1 MRVKSRVTCEYE
13 AIRINKKG
21 LYVKILSAFLLTF
34 IFILTGCGNTGSEG
48 DVHVDTSKYLR
59 VATASNS
66 NNVPVPI
73 NKYALLVF
81 SASIDESTVDAS
93 SVYIAD
99 ENNVPIT
106 AVLKVSEEKVSIIP
120 YEFFLPNKQYTIVV
134 TTAVKD
140 REGRTL
146 ENTFTYTFIT
156 ASIPDNMP
164 PSLLSVT
171 PGDGILAPPTTS
183 IIMEFD
189 ENITGDGV
197 LQLKNSDTNTTVNGT
212 TMINNNTLHFV
223 PYNDLIYDSNYTVT
237 LLGTIE
243 DLAGNAY
250 DGLTSW
256 NFSIIPE
263 PDLIPPSLNA
273 LTPVDGTEVAKTTE
287 IFMEFDE
294 NIAGNGVLQ
303 LKDNDTNTTVNG
315 TTMISDNTLRFIPD
329 SDLMPGANYTVTLV
343 GTVEDLAGN
352 VYTGQTS
359 WHFSVIAA
367 SDLSVVSVSH
377 SGRVI
382 RVAFSE
388 HLDPSTVSENDF
400 AIFSFYGGFIT
411 FDHFIMADEST
422 VKFIADFMISGR
434 EKISVSGTIKDI
446 YGNSHNN
453 GVTAIYDLGK

>member
-1 MRVKSRVTCEYE
+1 M
-13 AIRINKKG
+13 
-21 LYVKILSAFLLTF
+21 
-34 IFILTGCGNTGSEG
+34 FILTGCINTDSEG
-48 DVHVDTSKYLR
+48 DAYVDTSKYLR
-59 VATASNS
+59 VATASDS
-66 NNVPVPI
+66 SNVPVPI
-73 NKYALLVF
+73 DKYAMLVF
-81 SASIDESTVDAS
+81 SASIDGSTVDAS
-93 SVYIAD
+93 SVYIEE
-99 ENNVPIT
+99 ENNTPIT
-106 AVLKVSEEKVSIIP
+106 SVLKVLEEKISIIP
-120 YEFFLPNKQYTIVV
+120 YEFFLPDKQYTIVV
-134 TTAVKD
+134 TTDVKD

-146 ENTFTYTFIT
+146 ENTFTYPFIT

-171 PGDGILAPPTTS
+171 PDDGIQASPTTS

-197 LQLKNSDTNTTVNGT
+197 LQLKNSDTNTTVSGT
-212 TMINNNTLHFV
+212 TMIDNNALHFI
-223 PYNDLIYDSNYTVT
+223 PENDLSYDKNYTVT
-237 LLGTIE
+237 LLGTVE
-243 DLAGNAY
+243 DLTGNAY

-263 PDLIPPSLNA
+263 PDLIPPSLIS
-273 LTPVDGTEVAKTTE
+273 LTPEEGTEAAKTTD

-294 NIAGNGVLQ
+294 NIAGDGVLH

-315 TTMISDNTLRFIPD
+315 TTIIRDNTLHFV
-329 SDLMPGANYTVTLV
+329 SQNDLIQGSNYTVTLL
-343 GTVEDLAGN
+343 GTVEDLTGN
-352 VYTGQTS
+352 AYAGQTS

-400 AIFSFYGGFIT
+400 AIFTFYGRVIT
-411 FDHFIMADEST
+411 FDHLIMQDEST
-422 VKFIADFMISGR
+422 VKFIADSTINGT

>member
-1 MRVKSRVTCEYE
+1 LYSWKCE
-13 AIRINKKG
+13 AIELREEG
-21 LYVKILSAFLLTF
+21 LYVKILSAFLLIFMF
-34 IFILTGCGNTGSEG
+34 IVTGCGNMGSGG
-48 DVHVDTSKYLR
+48 DAHVDTSKYLR
-59 VATASNS
+59 VATSSDS

-73 NKYALLVF
+73 NKYAMLVF

-93 SVYIAD
+93 SVYITD
-99 ENNVPIT
+99 ENNAPIT
-106 AVLKVSEEKVSIIP
+106 AVLKVLEENISIIP
-120 YEFFLPNKQYTIVV
+120 YEFFLPNQQYTIVV
-134 TTAVKD
+134 TKDVKD

-146 ENTFTYTFIT
+146 ESTFTYTFIT
-156 ASIPDNMP
+156 VAIPDNMP
-164 PSLLSVT
+164 PSLLLVT
-171 PGDGILAPPTTS
+171 PSDGILVPPTTS

-189 ENITGDGV
+189 ENITGDGA

-212 TMINNNTLHFV
+212 TMISDNTLHFV
-223 PYNDLIYDSNYTVT
+223 PHNDLIYDSNYTVT

-256 NFSIIPE
+256 SFSIIPE
-263 PDLIPPSLNA
+263 PDIVAPSLIS
-273 LTPVDGTEVAKTTE
+273 LTPEDGTQAAKTTD

-303 LKDNDTNTTVNG
+303 LKDSDTNTTVNG
-315 TTMISDNTLRFIPD
+315 TTMISDNTLCFIPD
-329 SDLMPGANYTVTLV
+329 SDLIPGANYTVTLV

-352 VYTGQTS
+352 AYTGQTS
-359 WHFSVIAA
+359 WHFSIIAA

-382 RVAFSE
+382 RVEFSE
-388 HLDPSTVSENDF
+388 HLDPSTVSEDDF
-400 AIFSFYGGFIT
+400 AIFSFYGDIIT
-411 FDHFIMADEST
+411 FDHLIMQDEST
-422 VKFIADFMISGR
+422 VKFIADSKIYGY